1 MQIKQMAA
9 YEQFL
14 EARALYTGQPKGH
27 LSDSI
32 SPDAFETLIIDLHRR
47 YAAGEISIGRFSE
60 LAGVAHLEL
69 WEILELLE
77 LPLHT

>member
-1 MQIKQMAA
+1 MAA

-32 SPDAFETLIIDLHRR
+32 SLDTFEALIDDLYRR
-47 YAAGEISIGRFSE
+47 YAAGDISIGRFSE
-60 LAGVAHLEL
+60 LIEIAHLEL

-77 LPLHT
+77 LPLHA